1 MDSKTLNNSAKVR
14 WSVLLMLS
22 AVMFASYFFD
32 DIFTTIGH
40 IFKNPDL
47 VALGWNSAEYG
58 VYGGAYSFL
67 CVWGGLVICGMLI
80 DKWGVKLTG
89 TLFVSLMVAGASV
102 VAYAIS
108 ESFASSSLCAVLSSF
123 FGKPSLALAYA
134 GCALFGLGSEI
145 AGVAVTRSIAKWFKG
160 YEMALAMGLQLA
172 IARLGT
178 AFALVLV
185 PRIVNTAS
193 APIPFSETS
202 KPAGVGLILMAVGII
217 AWVAFVLADRRLD
230 RQSEELAALDRKETS
245 EDDKFKFSDILK
257 VLGNKYFIYIA
268 LICVLFYCCI
278 ISFRR
283 FATSILIPRFGIS
296 QDAASLMVSM
306 IPFSTVVFMPLFGS
320 LVDHK
325 GRGSRLMILG
335 AFLVLVAHLI
345 VAFAPQYEVF
355 GYVGIAILG
364 IGYSLLPS
372 AMWQTVPK
380 IIPDKNLGTAYS
392 LLYWIQNLGLMTVP
406 VFVGRIIKNNPS
418 PVAPEYLFISL
429 AVASIIVSIL
439 FAKASDA
446 RPDLKIDVP
455 NKVKK

>member
-1 MDSKTLNNSAKVR
+1 MNGKILNSSAKVR
-14 WSVLLMLS
+14 WGVLLMLS

-47 VALGWNSAEYG
+47 VALGWNAAEYG
-58 VYGGAYSFL
+58 AYGGAYSFL

-89 TLFVSLMVAGASV
+89 SLFVSLMVAGAAV

-108 ESFASSSLCAVLSSF
+108 ESFSSSALCRALSSS

-185 PRIVNTAS
+185 PRIVNTES
-193 APIPFSETS
+193 MPVPFSETI
-202 KPAGVGLILMAVGII
+202 KPAQIGLLLMAVGIV
-217 AWVAFVLADRRLD
+217 AWAIFVLADRRLD
-230 RQSEELAALDRKETS
+230 KQSSELAALDRKETS
-245 EDDKFKFSDILK
+245 EDDKFKFSDIIK
-257 VLGNKYFIYIA
+257 VLGNKYFIFVA
-268 LICVLFYCCI
+268 LLCVLFYCCI

-296 QDAASLMVSM
+296 QDVASLMVSM

-325 GRGSRLMILG
+325 GKGSRLMILG
-335 AFLVLVAHLI
+335 AFLVLAAHLI
-345 VAFAPQYEVF
+345 VAFAPQYELF
-355 GYVGIAILG
+355 GYVGIAVLG

-392 LLYWIQNLGLMTVP
+392 LLYWVQNLGLMIVP
-406 VFVGRIIKNNPS
+406 VFIGRIIKNNPS
-418 PVAPEYLFISL
+418 PVAPEYLFIAL
-429 AVASIIVSIL
+429 AAASVVVSFL

-446 RPDLKIDVP
+446 RPDLGIDVP
-455 NKVKK
+455 NKKK